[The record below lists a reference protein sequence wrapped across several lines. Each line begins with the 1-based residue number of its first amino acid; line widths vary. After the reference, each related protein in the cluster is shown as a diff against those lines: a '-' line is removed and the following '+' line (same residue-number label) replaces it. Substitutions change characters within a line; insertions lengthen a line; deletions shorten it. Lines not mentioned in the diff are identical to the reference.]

1 MNAKSQLAPKGHTPA
16 QHTLPPAPP
25 QQEQQPAVAADA
37 SMPEWLPLEGA
48 ELLTKAYFVASDD
61 KGSNAVAAIRKA
73 SRHMIAREG
82 GGYQWQTGQKWVA
95 FLGNIPL
102 TFTPTHYM
110 DLPDGW
116 MMRT

>member
-1 MNAKSQLAPKGHTPA
+1 MNTKSQLAPKGHTPA
-16 QHTLPPAPP
+16 PQPPPAAPP
-25 QQEQQPAVAADA
+25 QQEPQPVIASDA
-37 SMPEWLPLEGA
+37 PVPEWLPLEGA
-48 ELLTKAYFVASDD
+48 ELLTKAYYVASDD
-61 KGSNAVAAIRKA
+61 RGSNAVAAIRKA
-73 SRHMIAREG
+73 SRHMTMRDG